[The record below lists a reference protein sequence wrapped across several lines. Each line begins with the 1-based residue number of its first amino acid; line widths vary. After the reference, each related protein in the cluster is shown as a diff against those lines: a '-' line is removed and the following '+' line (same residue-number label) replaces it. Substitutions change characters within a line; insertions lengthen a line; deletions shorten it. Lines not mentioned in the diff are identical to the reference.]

1 MGIGAI
7 SKFGT
12 LEMIVPRRAAPI
24 LDRLLAQNGLAN
36 PRYVARR
43 LARAL
48 EREGRADPGGRLI
61 ARCAPAVA
69 EAFAAELDAG
79 VAERLGRRF
88 VLESQLDWPIDRL
101 EVSAS

>member
-1 MGIGAI
+1 
-7 SKFGT
+7 
-12 LEMIVPRRAAPI
+12 MIVPRRAPPI
-24 LDRLLAQNGLAN
+24 LDRLLAQNGSANPRPN

-69 EAFAAELDAG
+69 SAFAAELDVG

-88 VLESQLDWPIDRL
+88 SVESQSGWSDERI
-101 EVSAS
+101 EVSTA